1 MPHPSQLNRR
11 AGGKKGPRQV
21 NSKRQPKVT
30 LRPAPARDPAAA
42 AAAAAYEADSGV
54 SDDDADDYGGD
65 HDVDRT
71 GEPAYGYREALRGER
86 KPLEGLRVSVS
97 GCDGRKEDLLAL
109 AETFGAE
116 RHGGLQEDTT
126 HLVTD
131 SPAGKK
137 YDVAL
142 QRRMHVMKSSWL
154 PAVRDA
160 WVSGEDVDFH
170 QLELDHAMPPLKDV
184 VACLTG
190 FAKGEY
196 KEELKRLLVL
206 NGAKIAIKLDSRV
219 THLLVASPSSPHS
232 QTPTSSKLLHV
243 RKNRHCLHED
253 IVVVW
258 EGWAREAV
266 KYGGIRAERVQA
278 WEHNAGGAEPVE
290 DVTWQ
295 VDVAPPRCRSTVV
308 RARPVPLAA
317 RQEALGGAAAGPVA
331 SSSRTIVPVPGTY
344 QPRRSFKGYDTAL
357 LDNLDSAA
365 DPAQADTAAP
375 PAFDLAHGKV
385 LKKRRRVVAADT
397 VPQLL
402 PSASQQVAQQ
412 AQDDSQALL
421 EAFGASQLPAAGDS
435 SRFADADTTGLQSVA
450 ELLAARARAVEE
462 HGGAGEGKG
471 DGEMAMQLVPGQVEM
486 QLVPKSKSVIKAL
499 SSSRQ
504 GSFVHAP
511 AGERARR
518 LPAAAPSRTALVADV
533 PGEGNAGHD
542 DSAFFDSAPAL
553 APVANDKTTTTTDSG
568 VSSSGAS
575 SVETVFAPMFAGKTV
590 ALMELKSPRVSAIR
604 RVIDKC
610 SGVCIDNANDDE
622 LAQAD
627 FVIVDYVEPPARF
640 ANNPDPRI
648 RTVCWIE
655 LCIFHDQLLDLADR
669 VLERPISFAC
679 PVPGLDAVRVHFS
692 GFGPEDDPAMHHL
705 RRYCTAIGAVYSPY
719 MDRSTTHLVVC
730 ALDDDRSLGPE
741 DLDPAQFPK
750 VAKAREWGLT
760 VCSLGALRQMVER
773 RAEEVRRE
781 AAGEQEKE
789 EVSHAAEGPCT
800 TMRVAEIT
808 GEVDEQSVHGPLGDC
823 VVFFSSKVDVDRQA
837 LASIV
842 QDLGGVA
849 ARQYSQSVTH
859 FVFAGVKATES
870 FKDFKLAKADGAHI
884 VHPRWIEECG
894 RAQARISENDFPHTF
909 DAKKGGQLFDAGMSL
924 VGVASSP
931 RGPPVGASSQ
941 VPHGRRAPRSPLAR
955 TPSPAARPQRVLPE
969 RSPTVDA
976 RRPVQV
982 EAGEQPEGARTEP
995 SSPAP
1000 SPGPQQAVE
1009 HEHEHELGGFD
1020 GLADTAPRP
1029 ALDEHAAETSSP
1041 RQPLPRSE
1049 PDVSSDFELPPLR
1062 SEHRPPPPVED
1073 PGRNMLREQTSRLLA
1088 QLSETSVP
1096 QAEKPGRARGRT
1108 ALSRGKS
1115 SGTISLTTSKQP
1127 SPLAAVPQPGHST
1140 SSTTA
1145 AAAGRVPG
1153 HAYPLDPSQATQD
1166 ESLYVVYDNVAE
1178 AAAREQIRRALA
1190 GGAEAPPEPVYQDP
1204 VGSRTR
1210 RGRAT
1215 RQ

>member
-21 NSKRQPKVT
+21 NSKRQPKMT

-54 SDDDADDYGGD
+54 SDDDADDYAD
-65 HDVDRT
+65 Q
-71 GEPAYGYREALRGER
+71 EAAAAYGYREALRGER

-160 WVSGEDVDFH
+160 WVSGEDVDFR
-170 QLELDHAMPPLKDV
+170 QLELNHAMPPLAGV
-184 VACLTG
+184 NACLTG
-190 FAKGEY
+190 FAKGDY
-196 KEELKRLLVL
+196 KEELKRLFLS
-206 NGAKIAIKLDSRV
+206 NGATLSVKLDNKV
-219 THLLVASPSSPHS
+219 THLVVASPSSPHS
-232 QTPTSSKLLHV
+232 QTPTSKKLVHVHKNPHMLHD
-243 RKNRHCLHED
+243 D

-266 KYGGIRAERVQA
+266 KYGGIRSERVQA
-278 WEHNAGGAEPVE
+278 WEHKAGGVEPQE

-295 VDVAPPRCRSTVV
+295 VDVAPPRCRPSTG
-308 RARPVPLAA
+308 RARPARPAA
-317 RQEALGGAAAGPVA
+317 LPTAPGGAADGPVA

-344 QPRRSFKGYDTAL
+344 QPRRSFKGYDTSL
-357 LDNLDSAA
+357 LDDLDSADA
-365 DPAQADTAAP
+365 AQADDAAP
-375 PAFDLAHGKV
+375 AAFDLAHGKV

-402 PSASQQVAQQ
+402 PSASQAAHP

-421 EAFGASQLPAAGDS
+421 EAFGASQQPTAGDS
-435 SRFADADTTGLQSVA
+435 SRFADADTTGLQSVD
-450 ELLAARARAVEE
+450 ELLAARARAREDR
-462 HGGAGEGKG
+462 GGED

-504 GSFVHAP
+504 DSFVHAP

-518 LPAAAPSRTALVADV
+518 LPAAAASRIAAV
-533 PGEGNAGHD
+533 PEAPAEGNAGHD

-553 APVANDKTTTTTDSG
+553 APAANDKVTTTGSSG
-568 VSSSGAS
+568 ESSSAAS
-575 SVETVFAPMFAGKTV
+575 SDDTLYSPIFAGKTV
-590 ALMELKSPRVSAIR
+590 ALMELKGPRVSAIR
-604 RVIDKC
+604 HAIDKC
-610 SGVCIDNANDDE
+610 SGMCIDDANDDE
-622 LAQAD
+622 LAKAD

-640 ANNPDPRI
+640 ASSTDSRV

-655 LCIFHDQLLDLADR
+655 LCIFHDQLLELADR

-679 PVPGLDAVRVHFS
+679 PVPGLDAVRAHFS
-692 GFGPEDDPAMHHL
+692 GFGPEEDPAMHHL
-705 RRYCTAIGAVYSPY
+705 RRFCTATGAVYSQY

-730 ALDDDRSLGPE
+730 ALDDDPSLGPD

-750 VAKAREWGLT
+750 VAKAREWGLA
-760 VCSLGALRQMVER
+760 VLSLGELRRMIKR
-773 RAEEVRRE
+773 RAGEVGREENAALEAPAKGNGARRRVGE
-781 AAGEQEKE
+781 ITNEVEVGEQ
-789 EVSHAAEGPCT
+789 S
-800 TMRVAEIT
+800 M
-808 GEVDEQSVHGPLGDC
+808 QGPLSDC
-823 VVFFSSKVDVDRQA
+823 VVFFSSKADVNRQE

-859 FVFAGVKATES
+859 CVFAGVKASEPS
-870 FKDFKLAKADGAHI
+870 KDFKLAKADGAYI

-894 RAQARISENDFPHTF
+894 RAQARISEKDFPHTF
-909 DAKKGGQLFDAGMSL
+909 DAKKGGQLFDAGMSF
-924 VGVASSP
+924 VGATSSP
-931 RGPPVGASSQ
+931 RAPPVGAASQ
-941 VPHGRRAPRSPLAR
+941 AQHGRRATLSPSVR
-955 TPSPAARPQRVLPE
+955 PPSPTSPAPRLLPAG
-969 RSPTVDA
+969 SPPFDPRRHAQNDA
-976 RRPVQV
+976 HHV
-982 EAGEQPEGARTEP
+982 PEGAKTEP

-1000 SPGPQQAVE
+1000 SSPGPLQVVE
-1009 HEHEHELGGFD
+1009 QDDSRDLGGFD
-1020 GLADTAPRP
+1020 GHVDMAP
-1029 ALDEHAAETSSP
+1029 ANDERAGASSSP

-1049 PDVSSDFELPPLR
+1049 PSQADVSSDFELPPLR
-1062 SEHRPPPPVED
+1062 SEHRPPPVVED
-1073 PGRNMLREQTSRLLA
+1073 PSRNMLREQTSRLLA

-1096 QAEKPGRARGRT
+1096 QAEKPGRARNRT

-1127 SPLAAVPQPGHST
+1127 SPLAAAHPET
-1140 SSTTA
+1140 STTA
-1145 AAAGRVPG
+1145 ATAACARVPG
-1153 HAYPLDPSQATQD
+1153 HAYPIDPSQATQD
-1166 ESLYVVYDNVAE
+1166 ESLYVVYDNLAE

-1190 GGAEAPPEPVYQDP
+1190 GGGDAPAEPTFQDP

-1210 RGRAT
+1210 RARAS